1 MRIVI
6 APDSFKGTLDA
17 ASAAAA
23 LAQGVRLARP
33 DAIVNCVPMA
43 DGGEGTLNVLLAA
56 RNGQR
61 REARATGPLGEPR
74 TAAVGLID
82 GASTAIVELAQIAG
96 FSLLPAD
103 RRDPLTATTCGVGE
117 LIRAALD
124 SGVDRVLLTLG
135 GSATVD
141 GGAGMMQALG
151 LRLLDANHRPLPE
164 RIGGGRLA
172 DITYLDADA
181 LYPALRTTR
190 ILIAVD
196 VLNPLCGPGGAARVF
211 APQKGADAAAVARLE
226 AGLTHWADLLEH
238 YCGRTLRNE
247 PGTGAAGGTAA
258 PLLAM
263 ADAEIVP
270 GVDLVIESVGLRD
283 RLAGADLVITG
294 EGRLDGQSVM
304 GKVVGGVARLA
315 KSSGVPCMVVAGQF
329 GPGFERLDDLIVSRI
344 SLADL
349 AGNAEQARCAPARWL
364 VEAGR
369 RLAASHAGQ
378 E

>member
-23 LAQGVRLARP
+23 LAAGVRLARP
-33 DAIVNCVPMA
+33 DAVIESVPMA
-43 DGGEGTLNVLLAA
+43 DGGEGTLDVLLAA
-56 RNGQR
+56 RNGRR

-82 GASTAIVELAQIAG
+82 GASTAVVELAQIAG
-96 FSLLPAD
+96 FSLVPAD
-103 RRDPLTATTCGVGE
+103 RRNPLTATTFGVGE

-124 SGVDRVLLTLG
+124 AGVDRVLLTLG

-151 LRLLDANHRPLPE
+151 LRLLDVAMTPLPD

-172 DITYLDADA
+172 DIAYLDFDA
-181 LYPALRTTR
+181 LHPALSTTR
-190 ILIAVD
+190 IVIAVD
-196 VLNPLCGPGGAARVF
+196 VLNPLCGRSGAARVF
-211 APQKGADAAAVARLE
+211 APQKGADAPAVALLE
-226 AGLTHWADLLEH
+226 AGLARWADLLED
-238 YCGRTLRNE
+238 YCGRPIRSE

-258 PLLAM
+258 PLVAL

-270 GVDLVIESVGLRD
+270 GVDLVIEFVGLRD
-283 RLAGADLVITG
+283 RLADADLVITG
-294 EGRLDGQSVM
+294 EGSLDAQSAM

-315 KSSGVPCMVVAGQF
+315 RSCGVPCAVVAGQF
-329 GPGFERLDDLIVSRI
+329 AAGCERLDDLIIDRVS
-344 SLADL
+344 LTEL
-349 AGNAEQARCAPARWL
+349 AGDATMAKRDTSRWL

-369 RLAASHAGQ
+369 RLVVGLK
-378 E
+378 